1 MRSVYLA
8 KVIGVPLQ
16 WKSDASIRNTM
27 TLITVSSSEGEKS
40 VLISSRG
47 LQLVKASDYVMAP
60 RERIISTSNKLKDAY
75 S

>member
-1 MRSVYLA
+1 
-8 KVIGVPLQ
+8 
-16 WKSDASIRNTM
+16 M